1 MYPINR
7 SCLSSYY
14 LAIIQV
20 LDGYEARLAKQPY
33 LAGQDFSQ
41 ADLNHLSYM
50 HALVHMA
57 KVTEPLDK
65 RPAVKAWWERC
76 SSRPSWVKVTA

>member
-1 MYPINR
+1 M
-7 SCLSSYY
+7 
-14 LAIIQV
+14 
-20 LDGYEARLAKQPY
+20 LDVYEARLAKQPY